1 MKTIN
6 LKFKSIFLITVLT
19 LVVMPNIA
27 NAQFKFSQFENNY
40 GLLKKPQT
48 KTSSSSNNKENS
60 VTLNLDVLK
69 NTPKQKK
76 SNKKFT
82 KEFQTFQEVELKKQ
96 STYNFST
103 NIKKTVYAKP
113 KPKQKQKTELK
124 EKTEK
129 SQKTQT
135 AQTEPK
141 DKDLE
146 MAIKLSPLQ
155 NGSGSDLTLSFSE
168 QEDLIKKE
176 LQEIEKQENEPI
188 IKIKTPLAEKEKQ
201 EKQDIKEA
209 KEIME
214 KAKKVIK
221 ETDKENITVE
231 KQKTTEPLETEAEP
245 EPKPETEQ
253 ETKTDSNTASE
264 MEKTAKISETT
275 LEEKEPEEQTDYIYK
290 TKLQYKNKDELPIE
304 DLESVIKKVRDEFKN
319 TKNAF
324 INIKSY
330 YNKNNID
337 SRTRNYHLSFRRML
351 IVRNKLVTAG
361 IETPKMDEQNIA
373 DSEKANT
380 LEIIITQ

>member
-1 MKTIN
+1 
-6 LKFKSIFLITVLT
+6 
-19 LVVMPNIA
+19 MPNIA